1 MIFVR
6 GVHSMAWVNTKKTI
20 PITNPI
26 FQEIVCGLVFNCPSS
41 TVFKERIGVNERGTP
56 KYKYTY
62 KPVSA
67 REVSFRNRGIDN
79 RLFETILAQIR
90 RPLNNKKTYA
100 LIDKTESVELTV
112 HTIDSSVPLKDQ
124 YYELI
129 VFQKRPDMS
138 NAEALY
144 YYLRNAF
151 AHGSFEVVP
160 TDNGNVYLLESSK
173 DGNVKAQMRLKEN
186 SLLEYI
192 RIANLTAGEI
202 RRLQRRRKKL

>member
-1 MIFVR
+1 MIFVK
-6 GVHSMAWVNTKKTI
+6 GVNSMAWVNIRKPI
-20 PITNPI
+20 PTTNPI

-41 TVFKERIGVNERGTP
+41 NEFREKIGVNERGNP
-56 KYKYTY
+56 KYKYIY

-100 LIDKTESVELTV
+100 LIEKDESVDLTV
-112 HTIDSSVPLKDQ
+112 HTIKSSVALKDP

-129 VFQKRPDMS
+129 VFQRRTDMS

-144 YYLRNAF
+144 YYLRNAL

-173 DGNVKAQMRLKEN
+173 DGNIKAQMRLKES
-186 SLLEYI
+186 SLIENI
-192 RIANLTAGEI
+192 RIANLSAGEI
-202 RRLQRRRKKL
+202 RKLQRRRKKP